1 MEVCLLAAKQ
11 AGGTLMSHLG
21 RVSVHLKGPGDL
33 VTEADFAA
41 QQVIRNIVA
50 SHFPSH
56 GFIGEEAP
64 EGSMGFQPV
73 SSNQPPSPPTP
84 VEEEVYGLEA
94 HDTPEYVWYVD
105 PLDGTTN
112 FVHGLPHFAVSIGI
126 ARQGELVCGVV
137 YDPST
142 QECFAAA
149 RGGGATLNGHPLC
162 TSATTDLGD
171 ALIAVS
177 LPVHAQRG
185 QHHVE
190 QVLDVIGVCQSV
202 RRMGS
207 AALNLCY
214 LAAGRFDAYWDTK
227 TKIWDV
233 AAGVLIAQEAGG
245 IVTGLDGGPFDLAR
259 PAVVA
264 AGNEALHRALVGILT
279 H

>member
-1 MEVCLLAAKQ
+1 MDVCQTAARAAGQILLD
-11 AGGTLMSHLG
+11 HLG
-21 RVSVHLKGPGDL
+21 HVSVRLKGPGDL

-41 QQVIRNIVA
+41 QQAIRQIVA
-50 SHFPSH
+50 SNFPDH
-56 GFIGEEAP
+56 GFVGEEGGAD
-64 EGSMGFQPV
+64 GSVGFQPV
-73 SSNQPPSPPTP
+73 FGAAKH
-84 VEEEVYGLEA
+84 GLEA
-94 HDTPEYVWYVD
+94 HATGEAAHATSPYVWYVD

-112 FVHGLPHFAVSIGI
+112 FVHGLRHFAVSIGI

-137 YDPST
+137 YDPNT
-142 QECFAAA
+142 DECFAAL
-149 RGGGATLNGHPLC
+149 RGGGATLNRQPLR

-185 QHHVE
+185 ERHLE

-214 LAAGRFDAYWDTK
+214 LAAGRLDAYWDTK
-227 TKIWDV
+227 TQIWDV

-245 IVTGLDGGPFDLAR
+245 VVTGLDGSPFRVDR

-264 AGNEALHRALVGILT
+264 AGNAILHRELLGILLR
-279 H
+279 